1 MYKQKANNRRLITFR
16 QLNRKS
22 YSVFRSLK
30 KEIRIGVLSF
40 ATLTY
45 ANVNSVSAQTVNHS
59 SEQTEATDVEMEE
72 VEVTASRVPLTL
84 NQAARTVTVID
95 RATIAA
101 APVQSVNDL
110 LKYVIGVD
118 VRQRGEQGIQTDIS
132 IRGGSFDQITLLL
145 NGINVC
151 DPQTG
156 HNAADFPVDLNDIE
170 RIEVLEGPAGRVYGT
185 SSLLGAI
192 NIVTRTDRQSHAAVH
207 AEGGSYGLASGG
219 LRLNLSNER
228 LTNQLSGSYNR
239 SDGATTNSDF
249 NTLRAFYQGGFSHQQ
264 ADVKWQAG
272 LTRKDYG
279 ANTFYSAKYPDQ
291 YEETRKYFVALQAET
306 KGFIHFLPQV
316 YWTQATDHFELA
328 KGDASASPFNDHRTT
343 TCGVI
348 LNSYFT
354 SRLGKTAFGA
364 EMRNEDVISTVLGE
378 TLTHPKQVSGRDYQ
392 YTKGRNR
399 TNVSLHTE
407 HTVLLSGFSLSAGF
421 VATMNSDWDKR
432 FHFFPG
438 VDASYWITP
447 QLKTYASWNTSLRMP
462 TFTELYYTTNATH
475 QGNKEL
481 KPEQMQAYELG
492 LKYVLPGLEA
502 TLSAYHHRGKDLID
516 WVRPVDET
524 IYYSMNHTRINTTG
538 IELSAILTFDRL
550 VSADCPLR
558 SLYVGYSYIS
568 RNKSEEAAYE
578 SQYALE
584 YLRHK
589 VTARLN
595 HRIWNRLTA
604 DWVFRWQ
611 ERMGHYTDY
620 SASMSGEQKSYKPYA
635 MLDTKLIWD
644 APAYQLFVEANNLFN
659 KRYYDHGNIPQPGFQ
674 FRAGMSYRFDL

>member
-45 ANVNSVSAQTVNHS
+45 ANVNSVSAQTANHS
-59 SEQTEATDVEMEE
+59 SEQTEATNVEMKEL
-72 VEVTASRVPLTL
+72 EVTASRVPLTL

-207 AEGGSYGLASGG
+207 AEGGSYGLAGGG

-228 LTNQLSGSYNR
+228 LTNQLSGSYSR

-249 NTLRAFYQGGFSHQQ
+249 GTMRAFYQGGYTHPH
-264 ADVKWQAG
+264 ADIKWQAG
-272 LTRKDYG
+272 ISRKDYG

-306 KGFIHFLPQV
+306 KGFIHFLPKA

-328 KGDASASPFNDHRTT
+328 KGDASVSPFNDHRTT
-343 TCGVI
+343 TCGVD

-378 TLTHPKQVSGRDYQ
+378 VLTHPKKVSGRDYQ

-399 TNVSLHTE
+399 TNMSLHAE

-550 VSADCPLR
+550 ISADCPLR
-558 SLYVGYSYIS
+558 SLYVGYSYIN
-568 RNKSEEAAYE
+568 RDKKEEATYE

-595 HRIWNRLTA
+595 HRIWNRLMA

-620 SASMSGEQKSYKPYA
+620 SACVSGEQKPYKPYA
-635 MLDTKLIWD
+635 ILDAKLIWNT
-644 APAYQLFVEANNLFN
+644 PVYQLFVEANNIFN
-659 KRYYDHGNIPQPGFQ
+659 KRYYDHGNIPQSGFQ